1 MWYDKVQ
8 RNYRCNIF
16 YRFSVDFIILE
27 VQTVEALKI
36 VLTIVQLLLSLF
48 LIATILLQP
57 SKRAGLSGAIAG
69 AADTFLSKNKA
80 KSWDVRLAKITT
92 AVAIF
97 FIIITLALNML

>member
-1 MWYDKVQ
+1 MEILKV
-8 RNYRCNIF
+8 
-16 YRFSVDFIILE
+16 
-27 VQTVEALKI
+27 

-57 SKRAGLSGAIAG
+57 SKRAGLSGVISG

-92 AVAIF
+92 AAAAC
-97 FIIITLALNML
+97 FIVVTLVLNML